1 MPDPF
6 DFNPYGSYASLF
18 GRTRPPS
25 ARDMLPQVD
34 PEEERSTVGW
44 LMEGALGGLGY
55 IGSLLDKTFG
65 ARGVRGALG
74 GRPEELLSILPF
86 SDTFGITNQANEV
99 TGRDL
104 LADVGLATR
113 RRPDEPFD
121 WSDDILGMGAEI
133 ILDPSTFLSLGT
145 TAAGKVAQKA
155 GTLAKG
161 FGAQMR
167 AGQRGLT
174 AGFPFSGSSAELLSG
189 PQVLDAASWLRS
201 GATAPT
207 RGIDYVANA
216 IGGVTP
222 FQGAQRRLYDN
233 VLEPAGRLAY
243 RWFDDAVKGAGNW
256 MGQILGRNMDANE
269 RLLQR
274 GALGEHAQRTID
286 LTNLA
291 RQTPERDRVLAEM
304 RAAFGPEADQ
314 VIALQDAYARAYAK
328 GTGSNTE
335 DYFKGLSAVQG
346 GTPGKNAF
354 RQEDVPLFY
363 SKLSEVV
370 NQKMQGPM
378 DAGQLRKML
387 ASAGVKPDE
396 MLWSRMDDLSGKVT
410 KEQVQEHLAEN
421 AVQVKEVMKGADHGT
436 LNSIAKELQ
445 VAKEERSAYI
455 RSLPPGMR
463 ASDYVEVQQLD
474 KRIADLSDG
483 YDRELKNVQA
493 SQETKHSRYQTP
505 GGSNYKEL
513 LLTLPTKGLSAAD
526 QELLQRSRK
535 SIAGLTDEE
544 MDRLE
549 KIENNQAS
557 SDYISSHW
565 NEPNVL
571 AHIRMNDR
579 VGPDGKKILFVEE
592 IQSDWHQAGRD
603 KGYTDPAVRK
613 KIDDNQA
620 KLITMQSK
628 TPEFDALWR
637 ETYDLLE
644 TQKHGA
650 VPDAPFKK
658 NWEQLAM
665 KRVMKYAAENG
676 YDRVAWL
683 PGAEQAKRYDLAKQ
697 VYQMRWST
705 KDGSKVL
712 VIEPRGGNTIFFE
725 LDGAGKIVNGGEAG
739 ADYTGKALSDVVGK
753 DLARKIVDG
762 EQGVLKDTDLS
773 IGGEGM
779 KGFYDKKLV
788 NTTNDLIK
796 KYGAKVEPGAIGD
809 PPRTADIRV
818 EEGFHGEG
826 GSYAFRA
833 TVDGVPVGPWED
845 TSRGAWLNGKD
856 HADQLERRKVPY
868 VEGVPTFDITPAM
881 RDEILAKGLPL
892 FQDAKGSY
900 EVLANS
906 QRVIRALSSPD
917 LSTLAHETAHD
928 FFTHLNRVSPELA
941 EQAAKATGAES
952 FARIGREHQENFAR
966 GFEDYLRTGSAPSS
980 ALASVFQQFKAWL
993 VNIYKSIVGT
1003 PLEGKLNPEL
1013 KKVFDTMLTAGDDL
1027 PRARSGFVDQNMLQP
1042 LYGAYAHA
1050 IETAGN
1056 PGNVDTLANLQK
1068 TSTQSAFDE
1077 IMKYHAPGLA
1087 NPDDLTNLKAWAADT
1102 GELLNPVN
1110 QNLYDTYV
1118 KDFDKMILGE
1128 KIPGVKDFPDD
1139 VGGLTLL
1146 NALKDRINAGET
1158 LGKIADDYTLTPSAA
1173 MQAAAKAEIDNVMA
1187 AGPPSFDIANHPA
1200 YNRSIGK
1207 AETFTPA
1214 GGRKKA
1220 EYDAWLDS
1228 NLTPED
1234 RLAFD
1239 NLVAADKRRL
1249 DELKAMELAT
1259 GARGGYFTDSW
1270 IDYMTRHI
1278 QKYLPSDPRSKTQK
1292 SFQSWTKALK
1302 ASNESFESRID
1313 IFRNVPDGTAQI
1325 NEWAMDPALSGAN
1338 RTMSEE
1344 QVKAH
1349 LRKEL
1354 TGTENPAKGNPAWK
1368 QAEGLAK
1375 WLEGLPPEHVASQI
1389 PFFSAD
1395 VPQLMFARTKGA
1407 NRVKAIGDTFY
1418 DAFTRFGDTAEGWKA
1433 RGQDD
1438 LVSAFEIAK
1447 TMNLGGADETGSIA
1461 ARKLADAGKVT
1472 QVATDAGE
1480 RYRLED
1486 LKGLMLPRDVAEDML
1501 KFNQAMT
1508 MPRVLEPVVKAWDW
1522 ASNLTKSY
1530 LTRPFLSFHTRNFVA
1545 GLFNT
1550 WRSGASLSP
1559 ETMKQTWELLRG
1571 RGDNA
1576 IPGMNRD
1583 EIWKELVAGG
1593 IAFTPNTNQMADVLG
1608 AGGEI
1613 VSQGIR
1619 RPVESG
1625 RSAAGDLVERFK
1637 QEGRDIAA
1645 DKGKL
1650 NPLKTD
1656 NSLLSMATEAGNQI
1670 EDFLRVNNYL
1680 SLRKKGWTPE
1690 AASNQ
1695 VMKYQIDYSRLSD
1708 FERNFAKRVLPWYSF
1723 SKGTL
1728 PVVLEDLVTQPA
1740 KIATPM
1746 RTVTGGRP
1754 QGEFVPSYIGE
1765 GAALPLGANEDGS
1778 QRYLTSFGLPI
1789 EDESLKTLGSLIK
1802 GDFTRAGEQ
1811 VLGMTFPW
1819 IKSPLEMIFGKQ
1831 LYSGRPLTD
1840 LKPYEFADLGGLLN
1854 EKQARVLTELAANT
1868 PASRTLG
1875 TINRFTD
1882 PRKDFVDQLLGFG
1895 TGAKISDVDVNRA
1908 YNAAI
1913 TKVIGDM
1920 LKGQSGVRTREE
1932 VYVPADRIPMLN
1944 QADAEKYALYLRA
1957 EQRLREA
1964 AEARKKAAAK

>member
-1 MPDPF
+1 M
-6 DFNPYGSYASLF
+6 
-18 GRTRPPS
+18 
-25 ARDMLPQVD
+25 
-34 PEEERSTVGW
+34 
-44 LMEGALGGLGY
+44 
-55 IGSLLDKTFG
+55 
-65 ARGVRGALG
+65 
-74 GRPEELLSILPF
+74 
-86 SDTFGITNQANEV
+86 
-99 TGRDL
+99 
-104 LADVGLATR
+104 
-113 RRPDEPFD
+113 
-121 WSDDILGMGAEI
+121 
-133 ILDPSTFLSLGT
+133 
-145 TAAGKVAQKA
+145 
-155 GTLAKG
+155 
-161 FGAQMR
+161 
-167 AGQRGLT
+167 
-174 AGFPFSGSSAELLSG
+174 
-189 PQVLDAASWLRS
+189 
-201 GATAPT
+201 
-207 RGIDYVANA
+207 
-216 IGGVTP
+216 
-222 FQGAQRRLYDN
+222 
-233 VLEPAGRLAY
+233 
-243 RWFDDAVKGAGNW
+243 
-256 MGQILGRNMDANE
+256 
-269 RLLQR
+269 
-274 GALGEHAQRTID
+274 
-286 LTNLA
+286 
-291 RQTPERDRVLAEM
+291 
-304 RAAFGPEADQ
+304 
-314 VIALQDAYARAYAK
+314 
-328 GTGSNTE
+328 
-335 DYFKGLSAVQG
+335 
-346 GTPGKNAF
+346 
-354 RQEDVPLFY
+354 
-363 SKLSEVV
+363 
-370 NQKMQGPM
+370 
-378 DAGQLRKML
+378 
-387 ASAGVKPDE
+387 
-396 MLWSRMDDLSGKVT
+396 
-410 KEQVQEHLAEN
+410 
-421 AVQVKEVMKGADHGT
+421 
-436 LNSIAKELQ
+436 
-445 VAKEERSAYI
+445 
-455 RSLPPGMR
+455 
-463 ASDYVEVQQLD
+463 
-474 KRIADLSDG
+474 
-483 YDRELKNVQA
+483 
-493 SQETKHSRYQTP
+493 
-505 GGSNYKEL
+505 
-513 LLTLPTKGLSAAD
+513 
-526 QELLQRSRK
+526 
-535 SIAGLTDEE
+535 
-544 MDRLE
+544 
-549 KIENNQAS
+549 
-557 SDYISSHW
+557 
-565 NEPNVL
+565 
-571 AHIRMNDR
+571 
-579 VGPDGKKILFVEE
+579 
-592 IQSDWHQAGRD
+592 
-603 KGYTDPAVRK
+603 
-613 KIDDNQA
+613 
-620 KLITMQSK
+620 
-628 TPEFDALWR
+628 
-637 ETYDLLE
+637 
-644 TQKHGA
+644 
-650 VPDAPFKK
+650 
-658 NWEQLAM
+658 
-665 KRVMKYAAENG
+665 
-676 YDRVAWL
+676 
-683 PGAEQAKRYDLAKQ
+683 
-697 VYQMRWST
+697 
-705 KDGSKVL
+705 
-712 VIEPRGGNTIFFE
+712 
-725 LDGAGKIVNGGEAG
+725 
-739 ADYTGKALSDVVGK
+739 
-753 DLARKIVDG
+753 
-762 EQGVLKDTDLS
+762 
-773 IGGEGM
+773 
-779 KGFYDKKLV
+779 
-788 NTTNDLIK
+788 
-796 KYGAKVEPGAIGD
+796 EPGAIGD